1 MIIEQGTTVKLSKA
15 KSHIVRQSSQLN
27 LTKGQESYDSTTQL
41 VKTEGLTNEQIQV
54 VTRLLTEGKLQFN
67 SVLQS

>member
-41 VKTEGLTNEQIQV
+41 VKTEGLTKEQTQQV
-54 VTRLLTEGKLQFN
+54 IKLMKDGKFTITSSIN
-67 SVLQS
+67 

>member
-15 KSHIVRQSSQLN
+15 KSHIVKTSSQLN

-41 VKTEGLTNEQIQV
+41 VKTEGLTNEQIQM
-54 VTRLLTEGKLQFN
+54 VTRLLTEDKLQFN